1 MLRFVLW
8 RLAAAVPTLLGVIVV
23 AFAVL
28 YLMPGDPV
36 AVLVGNM
43 QGEVSAEQVQ
53 QIRDRFGLNDP
64 ILVQFGNYLADISHG
79 DFGTS
84 VLKGRPVSDLILEA
98 LPHTLQLA
106 GLALL
111 FSVIIGVT
119 LGVISAARRGTWTD
133 RGTIFVSLLGV
144 SMPDFWMAIM
154 AVLIFAVSLQWFPA
168 FGVGDIT
175 FLILP
180 ALVLGIRASAAIAR
194 LTRSSMLEVLTKQY
208 VTTARA
214 KGIGELTIVNVHAL
228 RNALIPVVTLLGLE
242 FGRLIGGA
250 VIVETV
256 FARQGL
262 GSLLIQSILDKDVP
276 VLRGTVLVVAGGYL
290 IINLVVDLTYGWL
303 DPRIRLA
310 TSRPGRGKRQTR
322 DTTDGHQARG
332 RTAEASTGG
341 DGR

>member
-8 RLAAAVPTLLGVIVV
+8 RLAAAVPTLLGVIVI

-36 AVLVGNM
+36 AVLVANM
-43 QGEVSAEQVQ
+43 QGEVSQEQVQ
-53 QIRDRFGLNDP
+53 QIRERFGLNDP

-84 VLKGRPVSDLILEA
+84 VLKGRPVADLILEA

-133 RGTIFVSLLGV
+133 RSTIFVSLLGV

-154 AVLIFAVSLQWFPA
+154 AALIFAVYLQWFPA

-194 LTRSSMLEVLTKQY
+194 LTRSSMLEVLSKQY

-276 VLRGTVLVVAGGYL
+276 VLRGTVLVVAAGYL

-303 DPRIRLA
+303 DPRIRLSS
-310 TSRPGRGKRQTR
+310 SRPGRARRQPRATS
-322 DTTDGHQARG
+322 DASTT
-332 RTAEASTGG
+332 TTASTGG
-341 DGR
+341 DVR

>member
-36 AVLVGNM
+36 AVLVANM
-43 QGEVSAEQVQ
+43 QGDISQEQVQ

-64 ILVQFGNYLADISHG
+64 ILVQFGHYLADISHG

-119 LGVISAARRGTWTD
+119 LGVISAARRGTWSD
-133 RGTIFVSLLGV
+133 RATIFISLLGV

-154 AVLIFAVSLQWFPA
+154 AVLIFSVSLQWFPA

-194 LTRSSMLEVLTKQY
+194 LTRSSMLDVLTKQY

-262 GSLLIQSILDKDVP
+262 GSLLIQSILDKDIP
-276 VLRGTVLVVAGGYL
+276 VLRGTVLVVAAGYL

-303 DPRIRLA
+303 DPRIRLGPS
-310 TSRPGRGKRQTR
+310 TRGRGKRQTR
-322 DTTDGHQARG
+322 ATSDVG
-332 RTAEASTGG
+332 TAAAASTGG
-341 DGR
+341 EGR